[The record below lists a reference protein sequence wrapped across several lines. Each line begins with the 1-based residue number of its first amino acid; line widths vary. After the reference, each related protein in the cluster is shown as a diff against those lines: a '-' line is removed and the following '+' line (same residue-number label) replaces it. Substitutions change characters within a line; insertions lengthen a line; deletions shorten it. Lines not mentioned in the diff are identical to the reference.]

1 MLAIRYCLSAR
12 QTAIM
17 LLAAI
22 FLAACGSDNESRR
35 SGSAAPAVI
44 RASTGQAEAPP
55 TDIPYRLGKPY
66 TVAGVRYVPRDDRS
80 YDRTGMAS
88 WYGKDFHGKPTAT
101 GRRYNMYEMTAAHTT
116 LPTGT
121 QVKVTNLATGRSV
134 IVVIADRGPLQQEAY
149 HRPVLR
155 GGEASGYRAARHG
168 EGARDLLQSGA
179 RLEPPTL
186 PPAPYARLRS
196 DHRSRPDIRP

>member
-1 MLAIRYCLSAR
+1 MATIRHCFSAC
-12 QTAIM
+12 QTATM

-22 FLAACGSDNESRR
+22 FLAACGSDNEPRR
-35 SGSAAPAVI
+35 SGGAEPAVTL
-44 RASTGQAEAPP
+44 ASTGQAKAPP

-66 TVAGVRYVPRDDRS
+66 TVAGVRYVPRDDPS

-121 QVKVTNLATGRSV
+121 QVKVTDLASGRSV
-134 IVVIADRGPLQQEAY
+134 IVVIADRGPFSKKRIIDLSYAAAKHLGIVRQGTAKVRVTI
-149 HRPVLR
+149 HK
-155 GGEASGYRAARHG
+155 AARG
-168 EGARDLLQSGA
+168 
-179 RLEPPTL
+179 
-186 PPAPYARLRS
+186 
-196 DHRSRPDIRP
+196 